1 MNDYNTNTK
10 ELTCDCLDYQLK
22 RFSYLTNNPNRL
34 CKHLISKINIDTLSE
49 DLKYF
54 KEDITFYKENEK
66 GFNRHGTVMDMPDF
80 GIKLLYN
87 GYWTN
92 DWINIYTI
100 DGQNYGLFADN
111 IGKCILWAKNKKPDN
126 YKDIEIYFENFYT
139 EIPLELQEEEIDL
152 LINKIKEVVPKYK
165 NKNLSISDENY
176 IPDEDGVYYGILDE
190 DYNKDTL
197 TVQNNCF
204 IIKTYIV
211 EDYRID
217 RDFDFAIKCKKKAEL
232 KREAERQIN
241 LKIIEK
247 LEEEKEIRFEKKKL
261 LVEEKG
267 YLYKVKDIQYYE
279 LIKDKSPEEIDDI
292 YYNRYLILKKKIT
305 ENYLTSQE
313 LIKKFN
319 TEFNTAQFHKILKKM
334 NYIKKEK
341 RLNLD
346 DWIIYGEGLNYGLN
360 LAKETYYFNSK
371 IPDWY
376 TVMEWDILN
385 IKLKLEES
393 NSNIRMTKPL
403 WNIEKIELLLQDI
416 KEFIEL
422 ENMKKLNYINDR
434 EKERNDWLKY
444 ISCPNCNSKNIHKK
458 DKRKRKEFEIQ
469 RYQCMDCKRIFQ
481 KKIESINDNI
491 DIKEKES
498 F

>member
-66 GFNRHGTVMDMPDF
+66 GFNRQGRVMDMPDF

-92 DWINIYTI
+92 DWINIYTK

-126 YKDIEIYFENFYT
+126 HKDIEIYFENFYT
-139 EIPLELQEEEIDL
+139 DIPFELQEKEKEI
-152 LINKIKEVVPKYK
+152 LIEKIKEIIPNFK
-165 NKNLSISDENY
+165 NKKLSIWEENY
-176 IPDEDGVYYGILDE
+176 IHDENGVYYDLYDE
-190 DYNKDTL
+190 EYSHEL
-197 TVQNNCF
+197 AVQNNYF
-204 IIKTYIV
+204 IIKVLGGEKYT
-211 EDYRID
+211 ID
-217 RDFDFAIKCKKKAEL
+217 RDFYFAKECEEEDKI

-247 LEEEKEIRFEKKKL
+247 IEEEKKIRFEKKKL

-267 YLYKVKDIQYYE
+267 YLYKVKNTQYYE
-279 LIKDKSPEEIDDI
+279 LIKNKSPEEIDDI
-292 YYNRYLILKKKIT
+292 YYNKYLILKKRIT

-319 TEFNTAQFHKILKKM
+319 TEFNTAQFHKILKNM

-341 RLNLD
+341 YLNLE
-346 DWIIYGEGLNYGLN
+346 DWVINGKGLNYGIN

-385 IKLKLEES
+385 VKLKLEES

-403 WNIEKIELLLQDI
+403 WNVEKIELLLQDI

-458 DKRKRKEFEIQ
+458 DKRKRKNFEVQ

-481 KKIESINDNI
+481 KKIESVNDNI